1 MRWTAVAIGM
11 TIAAFVIAAAWM
23 VWVMNQPI
31 AITIT
36 VSPAAPSRPGWWA
49 FQYAAPLSGA
59 FILAVAA
66 VVTVNVRPPA
76 NRAVRLA
83 IGVVAGLEVLVFG
96 AVWFSLL

>member
-11 TIAAFVIAAAWM
+11 TIAAFVIAAAWI
-23 VWVMNQPI
+23 VWAMNQTI
-31 AITIT
+31 AIRIT

-49 FQYAAPLSGA
+49 FQYAAPLLGA
-59 FILAVAA
+59 LILAVAA

-83 IGVVAGLEVLVFG
+83 IGVVAGLEVLVLG